1 MTEPKFKVGD
11 QVSALGEDGVIREIR
26 TYYPN
31 TENTYFGYLLTF
43 DPNYEYDEGTYW
55 ERELIPIDL
64 ED

>member
-11 QVSALGEDGVIREIR
+11 HVSALGEDGVIREIKQ
-26 TYYPN
+26 YYPEN
-31 TENTYFGYLLTF
+31 KNTYFGYLLKF

-55 ERELIPIDL
+55 ERELVLIDS